1 MKELG
6 ISIKENKESEV
17 TIAEKEA
24 ITRIALK
31 IIDRG
36 FVTPAV
42 FFLELMKPLALLGSH
57 ALVFFGP
64 IITAFVRQDKYY
76 RAAELL
82 EDPKNVEFLISEI
95 ERIDEEINKNKTK
108 EVKS

>member
-1 MKELG
+1 MD
-6 ISIKENKESEV
+6 ISISAKKQDHTEPNV
-17 TIAEKEA
+17 QEKEA
-24 ITRIALK
+24 ITRIAQK

-42 FFLELMKPLALLGSH
+42 FFLELMKPFSLLGSH

-64 IITAFVRQDKYY
+64 ILTAFIRQDGYY
-76 RAAELL
+76 RATELL
-82 EDPKNVEFLISEI
+82 EDSKNVEFLISEI
-95 ERIDEEINKNKTK
+95 ERLDEENNKNKK

>member
-1 MKELG
+1 MDFNIGIKKQDQTELL
-6 ISIKENKESEV
+6 EQ
-17 TIAEKEA
+17 EKA
-24 ITRIALK
+24 VITRIAQK

-42 FFLELMKPLALLGSH
+42 FFLELMKPFSLLGSH

-64 IITAFVRQDKYY
+64 ILTAFIRQEGYY
-76 RAAELL
+76 RATELL

-95 ERIDEEINKNKTK
+95 ERLDKNNKNNK